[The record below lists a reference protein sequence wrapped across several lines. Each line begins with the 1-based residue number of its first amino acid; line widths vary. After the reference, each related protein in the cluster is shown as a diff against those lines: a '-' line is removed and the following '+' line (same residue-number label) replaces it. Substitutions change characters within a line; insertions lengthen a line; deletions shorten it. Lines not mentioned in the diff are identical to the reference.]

1 MKLAILKY
9 MEPNIQSKLSEL
21 ETKIDAVYVSV
32 EKTRRYFQ
40 ITMWVTIAMV
50 VLPLIALL
58 FIIPAFIRSYT
69 ASLEGLL

>member
-1 MKLAILKY
+1 